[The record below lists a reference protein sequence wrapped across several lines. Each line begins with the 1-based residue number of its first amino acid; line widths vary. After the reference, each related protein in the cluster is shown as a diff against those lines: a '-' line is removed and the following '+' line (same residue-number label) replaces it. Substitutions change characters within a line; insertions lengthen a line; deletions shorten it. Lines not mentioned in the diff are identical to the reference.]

1 MANEEHAKVAV
12 AEPLTP
18 EQMERYA
25 DLVAGGKAE
34 LPDGLVPAQE
44 HDLVGMVR
52 SRLRRRL
59 VSLIARQ
66 IARDLRSG
74 PERLAK
80 EEAPS

>member
-1 MANEEHAKVAV
+1 MSNEGCSTAV
-12 AEPLTP
+12 IAEPLTP
-18 EQMERYA
+18 EQMDRYA

-34 LPDGLVPAQE
+34 LPNGLLPAQE
-44 HDLVGMVR
+44 RDLVGKVR

-59 VSLIARQ
+59 VSFIARQ